1 MTIDFNAYVEGN
13 CLNFKGKK
21 AILFKILSN
30 EKNLNEFS
38 SFIQNNSHITAL
50 NLESCNLVYKDIKLL
65 ISYITVNTTIA
76 TLNLGY
82 NNIGDAG
89 AKVIVG
95 ALLVNITIANL
106 DLRSNRLSDAA
117 VEAIAKSLKLNKT
130 LISLNLEGNMIGDA
144 GVEAIANALKLNKTL
159 ANLNMACNEISTE
172 GIKPI
177 VIAKAYNL
185 TSASI
190 DLGIN
195 IDVEVKKMQ
204 LNKEKNDSRV
214 YLIKS
219 FKAIISKITLD
230 SDGTPLLSSDA
241 EGGEQNSFLNTL
253 KNYSEKHG
261 AFSFPIL
268 EDIIAQ
274 SLYQNTVHVYK
285 NGTEQLSFA
294 ARSDALTKVTQII
307 LECLGLK
314 EDKIDEFNSKIVG
327 IIEEVKE
334 MFLLELDI
342 SNNNMARTW
351 KINTKTEEF
360 DSTSSLPFLFYHEFT
375 VGDTWLP
382 FPNMNVELLD
392 VLQKAD
398 ESQKVELKNNQQLAS
413 LYKQFPDLKTP
424 GIILQ
429 KTLEDAINGSPIG
442 DIEILLKEKQYEQIF
457 KHNSLIQELLNDFI
471 ELNNISAI
479 ELQESSLA
487 PKQKVS
493 LEAPLAQHSDS
504 HLPNISEHTSID
516 LATDDPITPVLGDSS
531 HHITD

>member
-106 DLRSNRLSDAA
+106 DLRSNRLSDA
-117 VEAIAKSLKLNKT
+117 
-130 LISLNLEGNMIGDA
+130 

-230 SDGTPLLSSDA
+230 TDGTPLLSSDA